1 MSSRRSTFSPMAGCR
16 RNAATALQPRAPR
29 ASNSARP
36 RLVNDKLVTEALA
49 LKESGITM
57 SEIARRLK
65 LGVSTTYRLLAEAK
79 E

>member
-1 MSSRRSTFSPMAGCR
+1 
-16 RNAATALQPRAPR
+16 
-29 ASNSARP
+29 
-36 RLVNDKLVTEALA
+36 VTEALA

>member
-1 MSSRRSTFSPMAGCR
+1 M
-16 RNAATALQPRAPR
+16 RNEATALQPRAKGVKFG
-29 ASNSARP
+29 RP

-57 SEIARRLK
+57 SDIARRPK
-65 LGVSTTYRLLAEAK
+65 LGVSTTYRLLAEAQ